1 MVLNRRLP
9 GITAR
14 GILPIVRWEI
24 VNLPN
29 GPTDLTRV
37 ETFPGAA
44 RLKRFAV
51 MHAPRQICW
60 GLLRAIQS
68 DSPPD
73 GGRRQRYT
81 NESAAKS
88 RPKIFEAGAF
98 IQRFSTVEYTSLKS
112 TVWIRSPWSS
122 VPKEGWFP

>member
-1 MVLNRRLP
+1 MGKRSRAVIRGSRLFNSILSLLP
-9 GITAR
+9 LGRILR
-14 GILPIVRWEI
+14 GHL
-24 VNLPN
+24 
-29 GPTDLTRV
+29 GT
-37 ETFPGAA
+37 
-44 RLKRFAV
+44 
-51 MHAPRQICW
+51 
-60 GLLRAIQS
+60 IQS
-68 DSPPD
+68 GSPPD

-112 TVWIRSPWSS
+112 TVWISSPWSS